1 MDMTNLS
8 PETPELQRA
17 NLAMSYCATARP
29 EKPIHE
35 LLREVVRLGESRV
48 SKLLWCYPEFVA
60 SWFPKK
66 LPNGQMCAGVEP
78 SAGFIGAALVI
89 LRNN

>member
-1 MDMTNLS
+1 MDTPNLS
-8 PETPELQRA
+8 LETPESQRA
-17 NLAMSYCATARP
+17 NLAMSYCATARS

-35 LLREVVRLGESRV
+35 LLREVVRLGELRV
-48 SKLLWCYPEFVA
+48 TKLLWCYPEFVV

-66 LPNGQMCAGVEP
+66 LPNGQICAGAEP
-78 SAGFIGAALVI
+78 SAGFIGVALAI